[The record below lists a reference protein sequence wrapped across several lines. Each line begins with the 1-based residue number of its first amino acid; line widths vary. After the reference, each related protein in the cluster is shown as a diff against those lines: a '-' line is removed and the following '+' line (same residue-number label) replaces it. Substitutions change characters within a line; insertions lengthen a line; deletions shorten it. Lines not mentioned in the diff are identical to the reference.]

1 MNHVA
6 TKLWPIALLTALMI
20 SPQLFAQSEEDELE
34 LAYGDDSFISI
45 ATGRNKLISKAPA
58 VASIITAEQ
67 IERSGARTIDE
78 VLESVPGLHVS
89 SSSTRLSPVY
99 SIRGI
104 TTDRN
109 PQVLVLVNGVATTN
123 LYFGDRGPVSAMPVH
138 AISRV
143 EVIRGPGSA
152 VYGADAFAGVINIIT
167 KKAEDYDG
175 LTVGV
180 RIGDFNERDAWVSFG
195 KTEGVDIAFSLQMAT
210 TEGDDDR
217 KVSSDTQSI
226 FDDLLGTSASL
237 APGSLDTQQ
246 DRVDINFEVSDEA
259 WVFRYWSR
267 HLKNVGSGPGVALA
281 LDPVGEGEINDYL
294 LDFTIKD
301 VLRSENWDTSLQ
313 FNYYDINKES
323 ESVLFPAGTVLPIDG
338 NGNVNPGDP
347 LAMLTPF
354 PDGLIGNPD
363 GFETRI
369 GIDFVALSENTQSHT
384 LRLAFGAS
392 TSKLVPEE
400 EKNFGPGVT
409 VGELT
414 DVTGTPYIYV
424 KEEERNIVYVSLQ
437 DEIDLAA
444 GWNLTAG
451 VRIDDYSDFGSTANP
466 RLALVWDT
474 SRTLTTK
481 FLYGRAF
488 RAPSFAELYAINNP
502 VVLGNED
509 LDPETIDTFEIAFA
523 YRPSINTQFGLNIF
537 HYEIEDLIEF
547 VTQPSG
553 ASVAQNS
560 GDQTGEGVEFEWS
573 YDATNALRISGNV
586 ALVSVEDD
594 NTGEEG
600 ANFPEEQAYLQ
611 LDWLITNNWVL
622 MPQIHYVGSQNRE
635 QGDPR
640 DDLESYTL
648 VNLALT
654 SNFGEKTGFS
664 WQIGVNNLT
673 DKDYA
678 NPSPYEGG
686 VPGGSFMP
694 DDFPAEGRQY
704 YAMGQYTF

>member
-1 MNHVA
+1 MYNVA
-6 TKLWPIALLTALMI
+6 SKLRPIALLTVLVI
-20 SPQLFAQSEEDELE
+20 SPQLFGQSEEDELE

-45 ATGRNKLISKAPA
+45 ATGRSKLITKAPA
-58 VASIITAEQ
+58 VASIITAKQ

-104 TTDRN
+104 ATDKN

-123 LYFGDRGPVSAMPVH
+123 LYFGDRGPVSSMPVH
-138 AISRV
+138 AVSRV
-143 EVIRGPGSA
+143 EIIRGPGSA

-175 LTVGV
+175 LTIGA
-180 RIGDFNERDAWVSFG
+180 RIGDFNQRDAWVSFG

-217 KVSSDTQSI
+217 KVGSDSQTG
-226 FDDLLGTSASL
+226 FDNALGTSASL
-237 APGSLDTQQ
+237 APGSLNTQQ

-267 HLKNVGSGPGVALA
+267 HLQNVGSGPGVALA

-294 LDFTIKD
+294 LDFTIND

-313 FNYYDINKES
+313 FNYYSINKES
-323 ESVLFPAGTVLPIDG
+323 ESVLFPAGTTLPIDG
-338 NGNVNPGDP
+338 NGNVNPGNP
-347 LAMLTPF
+347 VMTTVF

-363 GFETRI
+363 GFEKRI
-369 GIDFVALSENTQSHT
+369 GIDFAALSENTQSHT
-384 LRLAFGAS
+384 FRIAFGAS
-392 TSKLVPEE
+392 TSELVPAE
-400 EKNFGPGVT
+400 EKNFGPGVN

-424 KEEERNIVYVSLQ
+424 KEEQRDIVYVSFQ

-444 GWNLTAG
+444 DWDLTAG
-451 VRIDDYSDFGSTANP
+451 VRIDDYSDFGSTTNP

-509 LDPETIDTFEIAFA
+509 LDPETIDTYEVAFA
-523 YRPSINTQFGLNIF
+523 YRPSINGQLGLNIF
-537 HYEIEDLIEF
+537 HYEIKDLIEF

-560 GDQTGEGVEFEWS
+560 GDQTGQGVEFEWS
-573 YDATNALRISGNV
+573 YDATKALRISGNV
-586 ALVSVEDD
+586 ALVSVEDA
-594 NTGEEG
+594 NTGEQG

-635 QGDPR
+635 QDDPR

-654 SNFGEKTGFS
+654 SNFGAKSGFL

-673 DKDYA
+673 DEDYA
-678 NPSPYEGG
+678 DPSPYEGG
-686 VPGGSFMP
+686 VPSGSFMP
-694 DDFPAEGRQY
+694 DDFPAEGRQF
-704 YAMGQYTF
+704 YALGQYTF